1 MAEES
6 LIMEGADYSS
16 ALIAMTACFALASV
30 ALRRIQLKASD
41 TELPHEISSAAE
53 VSMLALYF
61 VGVVVVALL
70 ASEVL
75 PEWAVHPAIELWMWL
90 YVYPV
95 VAMTKAV
102 LRVHKP

>member
-1 MAEES
+1 MKE
-6 LIMEGADYSS
+6 ADYTS

-41 TELPHEISSAAE
+41 TELPQEISAAAE
-53 VSMLALYF
+53 FSMLSLYF
-61 VGVVVVALL
+61 VGVVVVAVLT
-70 ASEVL
+70 SEVL
-75 PEWAVHPAIELWMWL
+75 PQWVVRPTIELWMWL